1 MIGAHT
7 PVKTYSPK
15 PRDIE
20 RRWYVVD
27 ADGAVL
33 GRLASEV
40 AKILR
45 GKHKPIFAP
54 HMDTGDHVIVVNAKG
69 VRVTGGKEEKK
80 IYFHHSGYPGGL
92 SKVEFSRVMSR
103 RPVQVVEKAIR
114 GMLPKNRLGRQ
125 MARKLA
131 VYEGSEHPHQA
142 QKPVALPLGDIPK
155 WEGLPK
161 PRARSEPAPAP
172 KAPRQ
177 KEGPSGR
184 RDRTG
189 TAKRA
194 AGSRTRKAAAKA
206 PSARRAAAATG
217 TSSRRKSQTSR
228 KADAASTKAS
238 TRSSTSRG
246 AKSKA
251 GAGEEKATP
260 RRRSRKKTEK
270 ES

>member
-1 MIGAHT
+1 MIGARA
-7 PVKTYSPK
+7 VKTFSPK

-27 ADGAVL
+27 ANGAVL

-69 VRVTGGKEEKK
+69 VRLTGGKEEKK
-80 IYFHHSGYPGGL
+80 VYVRHSGYPGGL
-92 SKVEFSRVMSR
+92 NRVAFSRMIIR
-103 RPVQVVEKAIR
+103 RPVQVVEKAIT

-142 QKPVALPLGDIPK
+142 QKPVALSLGEVPK

-161 PRARSEPAPAP
+161 PQPRTEPAPAP
-172 KAPRQ
+172 KGPRR
-177 KEGPSGR
+177 KEEPRARRARSGAA
-184 RDRTG
+184 
-189 TAKRA
+189 AKPA
-194 AGSRTRKAAAKA
+194 AGSR
-206 PSARRAAAATG
+206 ARRAATKAPAG
-217 TSSRRKSQTSR
+217 SRGSSSAKSSRK
-228 KADAASTKAS
+228 KPEASARAGPGSSK
-238 TRSSTSRG
+238 RSGSSSMRG
-246 AKSKA
+246 SPKPDEA
-251 GAGEEKATP
+251 EEKAGTK
-260 RRRSRKKTEK
+260 RRSRSRKKTEK
-270 ES
+270 ET

>member
-1 MIGAHT
+1 LGANT
-7 PVKTYSPK
+7 VKTYSPK

-80 IYFHHSGYPGGL
+80 VYVRHSGYPGGL
-92 SKVEFSRVMSR
+92 NRIAFSRMIDK
-103 RPVQVVEKAIR
+103 RPVQVVEKAIT

-142 QKPVALPLGDIPK
+142 QKPVSLPLGQIPK

-161 PRARSEPAPAP
+161 PQPQPQRPTQPGPAGKKPRGKDESGPRRTRRPSET
-172 KAPRQ
+172 APR
-177 KEGPSGR
+177 
-184 RDRTG
+184 
-189 TAKRA
+189 
-194 AGSRTRKAAAKA
+194 
-206 PSARRAAAATG
+206 ARRAAGATKAGSGSGSPPKSPGRKG
-217 TSSRRKSQTSR
+217 TA
-228 KADAASTKAS
+228 KASAASVKAPAGPS
-238 TRSSTSRG
+238 KAKGSSAGAEKSTSG
-246 AKSKA
+246 SA
-251 GAGEEKATP
+251 
-260 RRRSRKKTEK
+260 RRSRSRKKSEK